1 MKELA
6 MTLMR
11 EERERARERGVI
23 YIVMPEGW
31 GTSTEALGLLPSL
44 RSILNEGY
52 LSPSLCPSTQ
62 AFNSMVQGIGQAS
75 ERREMSGGGAGR
87 GGRNLD
93 SPNKILLEAPSV
105 SHFILRSKPITR
117 YPGVYWSVI
126 VSNVNVRY
134 TLSWTKV

>member
-1 MKELA
+1 

-11 EERERARERGVI
+11 REREGERERERRVI

-75 ERREMSGGGAGR
+75 ERREMSGGGAGKC
-87 GGRNLD
+87 GRNLD
-93 SPNKILLEAPSV
+93 LPNKILLEALPV
-105 SHFILRSKPITR
+105 SYFIVRSKPITH
-117 YPGVYWSVI
+117 YPGALWSVM
-126 VSNVNVRY
+126 
-134 TLSWTKV
+134 